1 MGYGP
6 RSANQGAWT
15 GLSKDPSLITTS
27 LTDNVLGKGS
37 QESLSD
43 VQEHRIQLGHGR
55 MEGSLVESR
64 GEVVWQS
71 ICLKGQSLVGSWEI
85 LEGRSK
91 GKYIEPCQPMGP
103 ESADSTNYRWEM
115 V

>member
-15 GLSKDPSLITTS
+15 GLSQDPSLITTS
-27 LTDNVLGKGS
+27 LTDKVLGKGS

-43 VQEHRIQLGHGR
+43 IQEHRIQLGRGR
-55 MEGSLVESR
+55 IEGSLVQIR
-64 GEVVWQS
+64 GEVVGES
-71 ICLKGQSLVGSWEI
+71 VCLKGGSLVGSWEI

-91 GKYIEPCQPMGP
+91 GKYIEPCSHMGT
-103 ESADSTNYRWEM
+103 ESADSTNYRWEI

>member
-15 GLSKDPSLITTS
+15 GQSQDPSLIRTS
-27 LTDNVLGKGS
+27 LTDKVLGKGS

-55 MEGSLVESR
+55 MEGSLVGSR

-71 ICLKGQSLVGSWEI
+71 ICLNGQYLVGSWEI

-91 GKYIEPCQPMGP
+91 WKYIEPCPPMGP
-103 ESADSTNYRWEM
+103 ESADPTNYRWEI

>member
-15 GLSKDPSLITTS
+15 GQSQDPSLIRTS
-27 LTDNVLGKGS
+27 LTDKVLGKGS

-43 VQEHRIQLGHGR
+43 IQEHRIQLGRGR
-55 MEGSLVESR
+55 MEGSLVRSR
-64 GEVVWQS
+64 GEVVGETV
-71 ICLKGQSLVGSWEI
+71 CLKGGSLVGIWEI

-91 GKYIEPCQPMGP
+91 GKYIDPCPTMGP
-103 ESADSTNYRWEM
+103 ESADSTNYRWEI

>member
-1 MGYGP
+1 MSYGP
-6 RSANQGAWT
+6 HSANQGAWT
-15 GLSKDPSLITTS
+15 GQSQDPSLIRTS
-27 LTDNVLGKGS
+27 FTDKVLGKGS

-55 MEGSLVESR
+55 MEGSLVGSR

-91 GKYIEPCQPMGP
+91 GKYIEPCPLMDP
-103 ESADSTNYRWEM
+103 KSADSTNYRWEI

>member
-6 RSANQGAWT
+6 RSANQGAIT
-15 GLSKDPSLITTS
+15 GQSQDPSLITTS
-27 LTDNVLGKGS
+27 LTDKVLGKGS

-43 VQEHRIQLGHGR
+43 VQEHRIQLGCR
-55 MEGSLVESR
+55 RVEGSLVQIR
-64 GEVVWQS
+64 GEVVGETV
-71 ICLKGQSLVGSWEI
+71 CLKGGSLVGIWEI

-91 GKYIEPCQPMGP
+91 GKYIDPCPTMGP
-103 ESADSTNYRWEM
+103 ESADSTNYRWEI